1 MYNKGDVTMAKINES
16 IIVIKVSELVKDSDT
31 AGSPISE
38 EAIVQLEAVVKEL
51 SGGNALVEIEKVDGN
66 Q

>member
-1 MYNKGDVTMAKINES
+1 MAKINES
-16 IIVIKVSELVKDSDT
+16 IIVIKVSELVKDSEA

-38 EAIVQLEAVVKEL
+38 EAIAQLEAVVKEL
-51 SGGNALVEIEKVDGN
+51 AGGAALVEIERVDGN